1 MSDEILTSE
10 QIADSVL
17 GSALV
22 EMPKD
27 FVVPGGHKELIMSVA
42 AGTIDIEDA
51 IRYTVEKYKK
61 ER

>member
-1 MSDEILTSE
+1 
-10 QIADSVL
+10 
-17 GSALV
+17 
-22 EMPKD
+22 MPKD
-27 FVVPGGHKELIMSVA
+27 FVVPEGHKELIMSVA